1 MLVFGVQGC
10 LKRENWIM
18 SETRALEQ
26 GVGCHIVLREIG
38 NNIAKYS
45 GFHISVM

>member
-1 MLVFGVQGC
+1 MLVLGVQGC
-10 LKRENWIM
+10 LKRGNWIM

-26 GVGCHIVLREIG
+26 GIGHIVLREIG